1 MLTKGD
7 EQLFENLPEGFDVSQ
22 VDISDVRIDA
32 HNLAV
37 AADHAQY
44 RGIEAIKRYFAIK
57 AAFERQ
63 QVLIAEENAKPKES
77 HAPAITSQSIKPVDG
92 N

>member
-1 MLTKGD
+1 MKTDADLYS
-7 EQLFENLPEGFDVSQ
+7 QLPEDFDVSQ

-32 HNLAV
+32 HNLATV
-37 AADHAQY
+37 ADRAQY
-44 RGIEAIKRYFAIK
+44 RGVEAIKRYFAIK

-77 HAPAITSQSIKPVDG
+77 HAPAITSQSIKPV
-92 N
+92 NAN